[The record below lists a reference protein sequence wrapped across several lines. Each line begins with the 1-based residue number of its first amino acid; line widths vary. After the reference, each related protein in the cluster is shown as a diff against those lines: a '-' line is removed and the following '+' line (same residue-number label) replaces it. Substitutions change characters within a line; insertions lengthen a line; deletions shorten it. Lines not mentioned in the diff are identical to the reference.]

1 MLLLEQV
8 CLENRRAGVLALAD
22 RGLAGGSGME
32 SSANQITQ
40 LLQNWSDGDEHAI
53 EQLMPLVYDE
63 LHRMARRYMSSEKP
77 GHTLQ
82 ATALVNE
89 AYLRL
94 VNASEANFQNR
105 THFFAVSA
113 QVMRRIL
120 VDWARTRQA
129 AKRGSDVPALELNE
143 ALAIPAQTGTDL
155 VAVDDA
161 LKALALVDAR
171 KSQVVEL
178 RFFGGLSIE
187 ETAEVLKVSR
197 ETVNRDWRLAKSWLR
212 RELGHPGGDREQP
225 HGA

>member
-1 MLLLEQV
+1 
-8 CLENRRAGVLALAD
+8 
-22 RGLAGGSGME
+22 ME
-32 SSANQITQ
+32 SPAIQITE
-40 LLQNWSDGDEHAI
+40 LLRSWSQGDEGAI
-53 EQLMPLVYDE
+53 ERLMPMVYDE

-94 VNASEANFQNR
+94 VDASQANWQNR

-120 VDWARTRQA
+120 VDWARSRQA
-129 AKRGSDVPALELNE
+129 AKRGSDMPVLELNE
-143 ALAIPAQTGTDL
+143 ALAVPMQTGSDL

-178 RFFGGLSIE
+178 RFFGGLNVE
-187 ETAEVLKVSR
+187 ETAAVLKVSQD
-197 ETVNRDWRLAKSWLR
+197 TVHRDWRLAKSWLR
-212 RELGHPGGDREQP
+212 RELARG
-225 HGA
+225 

>member
-8 CLENRRAGVLALAD
+8 CLENRGAGVLALAD

-63 LHRMARRYMSSEKP
+63 LHRMARRYMSNEKP

-129 AKRGSDVPALELNE
+129 AKRGSDVPALELDE